1 MERAIM
7 NAPVVSAPTVP
18 QLNYARRRSG
28 SPLALLHGIGHHWRT
43 WDPVLARLTANHDVI
58 AANLPGFGKAP
69 LLLPDAYHV
78 DLQDCGHVPMS
89 DAANW
94 LASTI
99 LATTR
104 EARA

>member
-1 MERAIM
+1 M

-18 QLNYARRRSG
+18 QLNHARRGSG
-28 SPLALLHGIGHHWRT
+28 PPLVLLHGIGHHWRA
-43 WDPVLARLTANHDVI
+43 WDPVLARLAARHDVI

-69 LLLPDAYHV
+69 PLLPGAYHV
-78 DLQDCGHVPMS
+78 DLPGCGHVPMS
-89 DAANW
+89 GAPNR